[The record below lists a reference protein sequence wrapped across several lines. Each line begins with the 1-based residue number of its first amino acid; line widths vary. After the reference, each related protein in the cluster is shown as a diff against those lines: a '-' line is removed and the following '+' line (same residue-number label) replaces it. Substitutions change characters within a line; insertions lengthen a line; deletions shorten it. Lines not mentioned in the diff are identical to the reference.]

1 MRERKLLRLGFAFLA
16 ATVAAGCSDEGVDS
30 NEEARRAYLGLDG
43 SIEKSLNLGF
53 DGFNSATSANI
64 DPQMTTGDATG
75 TLTIT
80 GQVDAGSSANKTMR
94 LWIGMVEY
102 SDGILQIE
110 TDEGTEEVDLT
121 YDTSDVQTEQPYLEL
136 KFMNYTAASGTM
148 TGSIQGPGAY
158 HMTGDIEGDVILDL
172 TIAGETSSDGTTVT
186 RVPGTTTITGTAT
199 AGDGQFDVD
208 ITL

>member
-1 MRERKLLRLGFAFLA
+1 MRERTLLRLGIVFLA
-16 ATVAAGCSDEGVDS
+16 TAVAAGCSDEGVDS
-30 NEEARRAYLGLDG
+30 DEEARRAYLGLDA

-53 DGFNSATSANI
+53 DGFNSASSANI

-80 GQVDAGSSANKTMR
+80 GQVDAGSSDNKTMR

-102 SDGILQIE
+102 SDGVLQIE

-121 YDTSDVQTEQPYLEL
+121 YDTSDVQTDQPYLEL
-136 KFMNYTAASGTM
+136 KFSNYTAASGTM

-158 HMTGDIEGDVILDL
+158 HMTGDIEGDVVLDL
-172 TIAGETSSDGTTVT
+172 TIAGETTSDGTTVT

>member
-1 MRERKLLRLGFAFLA
+1 MRERKLLGLGFLLLA
-16 ATVAAGCSDEGVDS
+16 ATVVAGCSDEGVDS
-30 NEEARRAYLGLDG
+30 NEEARRAYLGLDT

-53 DGFNSATSANI
+53 AGFNSATSANI
-64 DPQMTTGDATG
+64 EPQMTTGDATG

-80 GQVDAGSSANKTMR
+80 GQVDAGSSDNKTMR

-136 KFMNYTAASGTM
+136 KFTNYTAASGTM
-148 TGSIQGPGAY
+148 SGSIQGPGAY
-158 HMTGDIEGDVILDL
+158 VMTGDIEGGVVLDL
-172 TIAGETSSDGTTVT
+172 TIAGEITSDGTTVS
-186 RVPGTTTITGTAT
+186 RVPLTTTITGTAT
-199 AGDGQFDVD
+199 SGDGHFDVD